1 MRSRRWKLA
10 VALALA
16 ATLAAVAISA
26 GAQTT
31 TQDPQQ
37 PGWTGLTA
45 PHEVIAARQALML
58 DLERLMRPL
67 DAYAVEETGDAEALR
82 AAAESIAA
90 MLAATP
96 HLYPPTTDLY
106 DPAAE
111 QPATLALPAI
121 WQQFDAFHAMAGAAV
136 DTAIA
141 VTQAEGAALA
151 SSARALRTACD
162 ACHAVYLRP
171 YAPPRATEEDL
182 SVDFDALF
190 GPP

>member
-1 MRSRRWKLA
+1 MRLLRLKHT

-16 ATLAAVAISA
+16 ATVVAVAISA
-26 GAQTT
+26 IAQTT

-45 PHEVIAARQALML
+45 PHEVISARQALML

-67 DAYAVEETGDAEALR
+67 DAYAVEEMGDAEALR

-96 HLYPPTTDLY
+96 HLYPPTTNLY
-106 DPAAE
+106 DAEAE
-111 QPATLALPAI
+111 QPATLALPAV
-121 WQQFDAFHAMAGAAV
+121 WQQFDAFHAMARAAV
-136 DTAIA
+136 DTATA
-141 VTQAEGAALA
+141 VTQADEAALA
-151 SSARALRTACD
+151 SAARALRTACD

-171 YAPPRATEEDL
+171 YAAPRATEEDL
-182 SVDFDALF
+182 NIDFDALF